1 MWIIVMLAVLIV
13 AYITIINGYPAQDD
27 DEPKFTLREIM
38 QVMMNKRCPH
48 SNIISNAT
56 ATQSLSHLN
65 KKA

>member
-38 QVMMNKRCPH
+38 QVMMNKRI
-48 SNIISNAT
+48 NIHF
-56 ATQSLSHLN
+56 LM
-65 KKA
+65 